1 MLRSLFKQ
9 SSIYFVA
16 LVGGKALTTLTWI
29 IFARIF
35 TPEMTGS
42 IIFFVTLIEVTTFI
56 SDFGLNQWYL
66 KHADDTDEKK
76 VYQQIIST
84 RILTLIISM
93 ICLCFFLF
101 ITKTFVSTITIICI
115 FALLPEAFL
124 SIGDSY
130 YLRKK
135 QSYRIALKGILST
148 ILFLSGLFI
157 LKNNVSFLSI
167 VSLYV
172 VSRITIAAWYFPWTY
187 IKGITVMSI
196 TQMLKILS
204 SSSAYALLI
213 VSSYLYARG
222 DSLIIGYIAG
232 ASALSLYG
240 LAYRYLEGLSL
251 FSSALTQNLFPISA
265 KKAGI
270 SKSQVYIMT
279 LAMGGAGI
287 IVSLGVYI
295 AADVLIMI
303 LGPQYTTAVP
313 VLRIFSIVLFLFFI
327 NAPIATVVQS
337 SKYVKN
343 FLPYG
348 IANTVGNLLLNI
360 LIVPI
365 YGIQGAA
372 WVMALT
378 EATGFFIN
386 LYFLK
391 KVYNET
397 K

>member
-295 AADVLIMI
+295 AADILIMI